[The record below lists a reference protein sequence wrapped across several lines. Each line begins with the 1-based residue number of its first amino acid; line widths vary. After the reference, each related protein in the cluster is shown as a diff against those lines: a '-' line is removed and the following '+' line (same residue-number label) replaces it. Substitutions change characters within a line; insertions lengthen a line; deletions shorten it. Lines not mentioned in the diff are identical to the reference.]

1 MNRKMPAV
9 LALPN
14 GQIFSK
20 LIFGLPKNKP
30 TNSFF
35 YWQKNR
41 VCSFVFLE
49 ETEDTKSLSKLSDF

>member
-35 YWQKNR
+35 LLAKKPSLFVRFFGRNRGYQK
-41 VCSFVFLE
+41 SFE
-49 ETEDTKSLSKLSDF
+49 II